1 MYENQP
7 VSIGRTSESALATNK
22 VLRNTYALL
31 AMTLVFSALTAGAA
45 MFMGVSFGAG
55 TIATLAGIALL
66 WLVLPRTANSA
77 AGIGVVFLITGLL
90 GFGVGPL
97 VSHYMSFGNGGNIVM
112 TALGGTGAIFL
123 GLSAYV
129 LTTRK
134 DFSFLG
140 GMIITGLIAMVV
152 LMLVGLFV
160 NMPALHLAI
169 SAGIIMLMS
178 AYILWETS
186 AIIHGGQTNYI
197 MATASLYLSIL
208 NIFTSLLRLLGALG
222 GDD

>member
-31 AMTLVFSALTAGAA
+31 SMTLVFSAMTAGTA
-45 MFMGVSFGAG
+45 MAMGVSYGAG
-55 TIATLAGIALL
+55 MIASLVGIALL

-97 VSHYMSFGNGGNIVM
+97 VAHYLSFANGGKIVM
-112 TALGGTGAIFL
+112 TATGGTGMIFL
-123 GLSAYV
+123 ALSAYV
-129 LTTRK
+129 LTTKK

-140 GMIITGLIAMVV
+140 GMLFTGLIAMIG
-152 LMLVGLFV
+152 LMLIGLFID
-160 NMPALHLAI
+160 MPALHLAI
-169 SAGIIMLMS
+169 SAGIILLMS
-178 AYILWETS
+178 GYILWETS
-186 AIIHGGQTNYI
+186 LIINGGQTNYI
-197 MATASLYLSIL
+197 MATASLYISIL
-208 NIFTSLLRLLGALG
+208 NIFTSLLHLLGALG